1 MQVCYQ
7 NEFCFVVFFRIN
19 TNGRD
24 VIQFIRKSE
33 RGQKKSEI
41 LGKKILLFERKFHP
55 KSINLMNG
63 RNWHFLN
70 SYKKKLTTT
79 KIVKFTHWIISLFLA
94 KYPNNTEIIH
104 STKYNRNICCFFSC
118 HIVRKK
124 TLLLLT
130 FHGHFTIC
138 FFWDWI
144 QQQQQKMCQK
154 HIQKKQEMDRFYF
167 PFNHLIF
174 GPLQIEKKI

>member
-1 MQVCYQ
+1 MAGMWF
-7 NEFCFVVFFRIN
+7 NLF
-19 TNGRD
+19 GRWKRSK
-24 VIQFIRKSE
+24 IKIRNC
-33 RGQKKSEI
+33 

-138 FFWDWI
+138 FFLGLNSTTTT
-144 QQQQQKMCQK
+144 KNVSK
-154 HIQKKQEMDRFYF
+154 TYTKKTRNGSILFS
-167 PFNHLIF
+167 I
-174 GPLQIEKKI
+174 